1 MRLPSLREHPEIKT
15 LYGYLRPFMGRL
27 IVAMICMI
35 IVAFATAFSAYLVK
49 PVLDDIFL
57 KKDVVKLMILPGVVI
72 VLYLVKGV
80 AMYGQRYL
88 MAFIGQRIVADV
100 RRDMY
105 FHLQNLDLTFFV
117 KNATGVL
124 ISRLINDVNLLRGAL
139 SGAVTSL
146 LRDFFTIVGLVFV
159 VFYRNWQLAC
169 IAMLVLPVAVY
180 PIVAFGR
187 KFFKFSTRSQETIGD
202 LTMIIHEAIS
212 GIRIVKAFSMEAYEK
227 KRFSVENERL
237 FNIYMKIQKVR
248 ALSSPVME
256 MLGGVGIA
264 AIIWIG
270 GFQVMKGHATP
281 GTFFS
286 SITALFMLYQP
297 IKKINKSNSAVQ
309 EGLAAARRIF
319 DVMAIQPAVKETPGS
334 VPLTRGWK
342 RLTFEDVDFSYGEEP
357 VLSHIAF
364 EMKGGEMV
372 AFVGRSG
379 SGKSTLLNLIP
390 RFYDVTGG
398 QITLDGRD
406 VRQFTI
412 PSLRAQVAMVT
423 QEVILFNDT
432 VRNNIAYGN
441 PSVPL
446 EAVKEAGKQANA
458 HDFIMT
464 LPEGYDTVIGERGVK
479 LSGGER
485 QRISIARAIL
495 KNAPLLIL
503 DEATSSLDAESEVE
517 VQKALNN
524 LMTNRTVL
532 VVAHRLSTIVR
543 ADRIYVLEGGRI
555 VEKGTHESLFRT
567 NGVYRQLFDL
577 QMQNGILAEAAAE

>member
-286 SITALFMLYQP
+286 FITALFMLYQP

>member
-15 LYGYLRPFMGRL
+15 LYGYLRPFLGRL
-27 IVAMICMI
+27 IVAMICMVV
-35 IVAFATAFSAYLVK
+35 VAFATAFSAYLVK

-256 MLGGVGIA
+256 MLGGMGIA

-270 GFQVMKGHATP
+270 GFQVLKGHATP

-286 SITALFMLYQP
+286 FITALFMLYQP

-319 DVMAIQPAVKETPGS
+319 GVMAIQPAVKETPGS
-334 VPLTRGWK
+334 VPLTRGWQH
-342 RLTFEDVDFSYGEEP
+342 LAFEDVDFSYGEEP

-364 EMKGGEMV
+364 EMKRGEMV

-458 HDFIMT
+458 HDFIMS

-543 ADRIYVLEGGRI
+543 ADRIYVLEGGKI

-577 QMQNGILAEAAAE
+577 QMQNGILAEATAE

>member
-15 LYGYLRPFMGRL
+15 LYGYLRPFLGRL
-27 IVAMICMI
+27 VVAMICMVV
-35 IVAFATAFSAYLVK
+35 VAFATAFSAYLVK

-72 VLYLVKGV
+72 VLYLVKGL

-105 FHLQNLDLTFFV
+105 FHLQSLDLTFFV

-146 LRDFFTIVGLVFV
+146 LRDFFTIVGLIFV

-180 PIVAFGR
+180 PIIAFGR

-212 GIRIVKAFSMEAYEK
+212 GIRIVKAFSMETYEK
-227 KRFSVENERL
+227 KRFSIENERL

-256 MLGGVGIA
+256 MFGGVGIA

-270 GFQVMKGHATP
+270 GFQVLKGHATP

-286 SITALFMLYQP
+286 FITALFMLYQP

-334 VPLTRGWK
+334 VPLARGWE
-342 RLTFEDVDFSYGEEP
+342 RLVFEDVDFSYGEEP
-357 VLSHIAF
+357 VLRHIGF
-364 EMKGGEMV
+364 EMKRGEMV

-398 QITLDGRD
+398 RIALDGND
-406 VRQFTI
+406 IRQFTI

-432 VRNNIAYGN
+432 IRNNIAYGN

-446 EAVKEAGKQANA
+446 EAVKAAGKQANA
-458 HDFIMT
+458 HDFIMN

-503 DEATSSLDAESEVE
+503 DEATSSLDAESEIE

-543 ADRIYVLEGGRI
+543 ADKIYVLDEGKI
-555 VEKGTHESLFRT
+555 VEEGTHESLFRM

-577 QMQNGILAEAAAE
+577 QMQNGILAETAAE